1 MNWKSKEFWIVVVLL
16 LITGVYVNILRYSRV
31 SVREQ
36 VNLAVVPMNF
46 GEWQAENFL
55 MDQKTL
61 DILKSDQY
69 VWRKYSDSS
78 GQTIGLFVA
87 YFKDQKYGAQIHS
100 PRHCLP
106 GGGWKIVDKATHN
119 IQVHC
124 SPPHE
129 LKMNKLVNSNGRF
142 KDLMLYLF
150 WTRSGAITSEYGLKF
165 DLAKNALLRKP
176 TDAAF
181 IRINLPI
188 VKNDPSESLQL
199 ASQFISEIY
208 PALQNILPFEK

>member
-16 LITGVYVNILRYSRV
+16 LITGAYVNILRYSRV

-36 VNLAVVPMNF
+36 VDLAVVPMNF
-46 GEWQAENFL
+46 REWQAESFFMN
-55 MDQKTL
+55 QKTL

-69 VWRKYSDSS
+69 VWRKYSNPR

-100 PRHCLP
+100 PKHCLP
-106 GGGWKIVDKATHN
+106 GGGWKIVSKETHS
-119 IQVHC
+119 IEMHS
-124 SPPHE
+124 SPINKI
-129 LKMNKLVNSNGRF
+129 KMNKLINSNGRN
-142 KDLMLYLF
+142 KELMLYWF
-150 WTRSGAITSEYGLKF
+150 WTRSGAITSEFGLKF

-181 IRINLPI
+181 IRIDLPMLE
-188 VKNDPSESLQL
+188 NNPSESLQL
-199 ASQFISEIY
+199 ASQFTSEIY
-208 PALQNILPFEK
+208 PVIKNILPFEK